1 MRARPRLTRAVLGF
15 AVVVAA
21 VSAPLSSSGGSGIQQ
36 TASAGVAVETRH
48 LTLTTSATPAS
59 VTAARQRVVLNV
71 DVALKPK
78 MHVYAPDQPKGQDYI
93 PILLTVAPNGAYQLL
108 EKPRYPPSEKLF
120 FAPLK
125 ETQHVYS
132 KSFRVAQPIIV
143 TADVSREPL
152 TITGTVRYQA
162 CDDAICYVPQTVAV
176 KWIVPGSGDSR
187 RQEQ

>member
-1 MRARPRLTRAVLGF
+1 MCACCRLPRAVLGF
-15 AVVVAA
+15 ALVVAA
-21 VSAPLSSSGGSGIQQ
+21 ASAPLSSSAGYGLQVP
-36 TASAGVAVETRH
+36 ASAGAATETRH
-48 LTLTTSATPAS
+48 LTITTSTTPPAAS
-59 VTAARQRVVLNV
+59 AARQRVVLNV

-78 MHVYAPDQPKGQDYI
+78 MHVYAPDQPKDQDYI
-93 PILLTVAPNGAYQLL
+93 PIVLTVAPNLAFQLV

-132 KSFRVAQPIIV
+132 KSFRVAQPIIL
-143 TADVSREPL
+143 TADVGREPL

-176 KWIVPGSGDSR
+176 KWILPMSGDSR
-187 RQEQ
+187 RQEH